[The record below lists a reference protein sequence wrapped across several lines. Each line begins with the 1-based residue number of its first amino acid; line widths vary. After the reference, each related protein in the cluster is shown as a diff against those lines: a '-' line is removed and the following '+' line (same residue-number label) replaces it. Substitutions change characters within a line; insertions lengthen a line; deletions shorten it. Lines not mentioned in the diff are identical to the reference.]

1 MKIQAECEEQL
12 FEIRQ
17 KLSDLEKILIEKT
30 EENNKLKETVDTQK
44 EQIQQLKEQSLKD
57 VNSLECMKE
66 VMHNQ

>member
-1 MKIQAECEEQL
+1 MQAECEEQL
-12 FEIRQ
+12 IEIRQ

-30 EENNKLKETVDTQK
+30 EENNILKETVDTQK

-57 VNSLECMKE
+57 VNSIECMKE